1 MFLWEGVTLYLDE
14 STVRQTLRDIRQL
27 AAKGSAVVADLY
39 AERLIRMTG
48 AAGQKALAYTGEGF
62 RFGLP
67 FATDPELTLRFFVE
81 SEEMGL
87 GTAFFLGRTH
97 RKGPFMVV
105 AEIQV

>member
-1 MFLWEGVTLYLDE
+1 MPADDTKL
-14 STVRQTLRDIRQL
+14 VRVH
-27 AAKGSAVVADLY
+27 ANVSGA
-39 AERLIRMTG
+39 TG
-48 AAGQKALAYTGEGF
+48 RGGQKALAYTGEGF

-67 FATDPELTLRFFVE
+67 FATDPELTLRSFVE
-81 SEEMGL
+81 SEGMCL